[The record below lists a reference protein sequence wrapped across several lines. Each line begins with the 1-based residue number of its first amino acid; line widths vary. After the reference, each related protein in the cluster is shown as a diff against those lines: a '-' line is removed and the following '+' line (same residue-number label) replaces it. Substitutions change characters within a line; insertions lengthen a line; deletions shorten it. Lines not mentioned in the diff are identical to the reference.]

1 MRRRE
6 FLGGMPILPPLAAQ
20 IVMSVGD
27 SRNIRTGSLIP
38 KEGYVD
44 QPYVVITRD
53 GNWLCCLTTGRGVE
67 GESGQHIAATIS
79 NDKGKTWT
87 PLVDIEPAN
96 GPEASWVMP
105 MITAFGRVYVF
116 YTYNKD
122 NLRRVEGSNSAEMA
136 KRVDTLGYYAFKYS
150 DDNGRSWSSQRH
162 YIPMRLMR
170 IDHENLY
177 AGKVLFFWG
186 VGKPI
191 VDRGKLW
198 FGFAKVGKWG
208 TPGTMV
214 ESQGC
219 FMRSD
224 NILTERDPSRIK
236 WELLPDGDEGLR
248 APKGPVSDEAN
259 PVALSD
265 GSLYA
270 TYRTID
276 GYNCHAYSRDGGH
289 TWTPPAYA
297 TYTPGG
303 RPVKH
308 PRAANFVKKFSN
320 GKFLLWYHN
329 HGGEAV
335 HNSKWD
341 YYFNRNPAWVS
352 GGVEKDG
359 FIHWSEPEILLYGE
373 NPDTRISYPDFIED
387 ADRFFVT
394 ETQKTIARVHEIDRT
409 LLEGLWTQQE
419 NRTLTRN
426 GLMLEV
432 NGPGEFEMPHLPAL
446 TETGG
451 FTFDFHVRFRELSPG
466 QTLLNAR
473 DAAGRGVAITTTDR
487 FTLQLILSDGRNES
501 AWDSDPGTH
510 PGTLRV
516 GRWQHITAIVDAGPR
531 IITWV
536 VDGVLNDGGAVRDFG
551 WGRISP
557 ELKDVNGS
565 PKAKLAPL
573 LFGQLGDFRIY
584 DRYLRTSE
592 AVGNFRA
599 SS

>member
-1 MRRRE
+1 MRRRD
-6 FLGGMPILPPLAAQ
+6 FLGGLPLLRSLAAQ
-20 IVMSVGD
+20 ALTPAGD
-27 SRNIRTGSLIP
+27 WRNIRTGSAIP

-44 QPYVVITRD
+44 QPYITITRD
-53 GNWLCCLTTGRGVE
+53 GNWLCCLTTGSGVE
-67 GESGQHIAATIS
+67 GEPGQHIVATIS
-79 NDKGKTWT
+79 SDKGTTWS
-87 PLVDIEPAN
+87 PLIDIEPAN

-105 MITAFGRVYVF
+105 LITAYGRVYVL

-122 NLRRVEGSNSAEMA
+122 NLRRVEGSNSARMA

-150 DDNGRSWSSQRH
+150 DDNGHTWSSQRY

-170 IDHENLY
+170 IDRENLY

-191 VDRGKLW
+191 VDRGKVW

-208 TPGTMV
+208 DPGAMV

-224 NILTERDPSRIK
+224 NIFTERDLSRIK
-236 WELLPDGDEGLR
+236 WELLPDGDAGLR

-259 PVALSD
+259 LVALSD

-289 TWTPPAYA
+289 SWTPPEYA
-297 TYTPGG
+297 TYIPGG
-303 RPVKH
+303 RPIKQ

-335 HNSKWD
+335 HNAKWD
-341 YYFNRNPAWVS
+341 YYSNRNPAWIS
-352 GGVEKDG
+352 GGVEKNG
-359 FIHWSEPEILLYGE
+359 FIHWSEPEILLYDE
-373 NPDTRISYPDFIED
+373 NPGTRISYPDFIED
-387 ADRFFVT
+387 DGRFFVT

-409 LLEGLWTQQE
+409 LLEGLWAQQD
-419 NRTLTRN
+419 NRTRTRQ
-426 GLMLEV
+426 GLVLEV
-432 NGPGEFEMPHLPAL
+432 KGPGTVDMPRLPAL
-446 TETGG
+446 TQTGG
-451 FTFDFHVRFRELSPG
+451 FTLDFHVRFRELSAG
-466 QTLLNAR
+466 QTILDAR
-473 DAAGRGVAITTTDR
+473 DTSGRGVAITTTDR
-487 FTLQLILSDGRNES
+487 FTLQLILSDGRTES

-516 GRWQHITAIVDAGPR
+516 GRWQNITAIVDYGPR
-531 IITWV
+531 IISWI
-536 VDGVLNDGGAVRDFG
+536 VDGVFNDGGAVRDFG
-551 WGRISP
+551 WGRFSP
-557 ELKDVNGS
+557 ELGDVNGA
-565 PKAKLAPL
+565 PKARLGPL
-573 LFGQLGDFRIY
+573 LYGQLADFRIY
-584 DRYLRTSE
+584 NRCLRTSE
-592 AVGNFRA
+592 AVGNFLA